1 MNRDDIK
8 GQIVERL
15 NEKLSI
21 HKVILFGSFS
31 SGKPNKD
38 SDIDLLVVVED
49 DFLPRNYQE
58 SMELYLKVS
67 SVLRDVKK
75 NIPIDLIVHTKPMHE
90 RFLQLGSMFSKE
102 ILKRG
107 EILYERSH

>member
-1 MNRDDIK
+1 MNRDDIR

-21 HKVILFGSFS
+21 HKVILFGSFA
-31 SGKPNKD
+31 SGKPDRD

-67 SVLRDVKK
+67 SVLRDVKR

-90 RFLQLGSMFSKE
+90 RFLRLGSMFSKE
-102 ILKRG
+102 ILKWG
-107 EILYERSH
+107 EVLYERSH

>member
-1 MNRDDIK
+1 MNRDDVK
-8 GQIVERL
+8 GQIVEML

-21 HKVILFGSFS
+21 HKVILFGSFA
-31 SGKPNKD
+31 SGKPDRD

-67 SVLRDVKK
+67 SVLRDVKR

-90 RFLQLGSMFSKE
+90 RFLRLGSMFSKE
-102 ILKRG
+102 ILKWG
-107 EILYERSH
+107 EVLYERSH